1 VKTSK
6 IILLFAGLA
15 LATGLIVWQGIG
27 DVAGRIA
34 DAGWMSFWLPILY
47 VVPLVLM
54 TFAWSVL
61 FLPGRAPSFA
71 MAFRATWIGSSVNAL
86 LPVATVG
93 GDVVKARFLVLAGM
107 PGAHAGALAVV
118 DKTLQAVALLSWGL
132 VGFLST
138 FYLEIDAGATRAI
151 LIGWGLL
158 CVGVAGFYAVQR
170 AAVFGKFMK
179 RVAGATQKKIFH
191 KAADASESLDRVIQ
205 DIYARPGRVVLACV
219 LRLAARAAM
228 AGEIWLFAQFMGTP
242 ITPIEAI
249 MVESLSAAVRGIAF
263 AVPGALGV
271 QEGSYV
277 MLGAMVGLDAELM
290 LALSLAKRIR
300 EVLVGLPGILV
311 WQALEGHRLWW
322 RARRHP
328 RPSSVADPGA

>member
-15 LATGLIVWQGIG
+15 LATGLLFWQGFG
-27 DVAGRIA
+27 DVVGRIA
-34 DAGWMSFWLPILY
+34 DAGWMAFWLPILY
-47 VVPLVLM
+47 LVPLVLM

-61 FLPGRAPSFA
+61 FLPGHTPSFA
-71 MAFRATWIGSSVNAL
+71 MALRATWIGGSVNAL

-93 GDVVKARFLVLAGM
+93 GDVVKARFLAIAGV
-107 PGAHAGALAVV
+107 PGSHAAALAVV
-118 DKTLQAVALLSWGL
+118 DKTLQAVTLLSWGL
-132 VGFLST
+132 VGFLAT

-151 LIGWGLL
+151 IVGWVLL

-170 AAVFGKFMK
+170 AAVFGRLMK
-179 RVAGATQKKIFH
+179 RVAGVTQKQIFH
-191 KAADASESLDRVIQ
+191 KAAEASDSLESVIHN
-205 DIYARPGRVVLACV
+205 IYARPGRVLLACL
-219 LRLAARAAM
+219 LRLVARAAM
-228 AGEIWLFAQFMGTP
+228 AAEIWLFAQFMGTP

-277 MLGAMVGLDAELM
+277 MLGALVGLDAELM

-300 EVLVGLPGILV
+300 DIMVGLPGLV
-311 WQALEGHRLWW
+311 AWQILEGHRLWW
-322 RARRHP
+322 HSRSRP